1 MTSTVPDPAPADAG
15 PEADQ
20 IVAAR
25 AGGRGPPAPRGARA
39 RAGGPA
45 CGGPPPRH
53 DPEGAHWP
61 GNFHE
66 SRDVHGARLPH
77 GNGGHPGFEPGRG
90 PGFGRS
96 GGPGPRGGF
105 GGPALLRLLGQLAH
119 ATEALSISELAERIG
134 VDQPRASRLVQQAV
148 ERDFAVREAD
158 PEDARRTRV
167 RLTEAGQQAVHGF
180 RGRQRADMLVALEQF
195 DPAERRELARLMTKL
210 AAAWPEH

>member
-1 MTSTVPDPAPADAG
+1 MTSTAPDPSPADAG

-20 IVAAR
+20 IVAALAKLR
-25 AGGRGPPAPRGARA
+25 GRRGHRGGPGHPGGPEFGGAPRHNGPEGVRGAGFRHGRG
-39 RAGGPA
+39 
-45 CGGPPPRH
+45 
-53 DPEGAHWP
+53 E
-61 GNFHE
+61 
-66 SRDVHGARLPH
+66 
-77 GNGGHPGFEPGRG
+77 HPGFEPGRD
-90 PGFGRS
+90 PAFWGR
-96 GGPGPRGGF
+96 GGHGPRGGFGGF

-119 ATEALSISELAERIG
+119 AAEAQSISALAEQIG

-148 ERDFAVREAD
+148 ERGFAAREAD

-195 DPAERRELARLMTKL
+195 APAERRELARLMTKL